1 MEKSC
6 VKASQKSKTTT
17 PKKFNERDT
26 KSLLHACRK
35 GDLLRVKQLLAA
47 GVDPNAHDGTNGT
60 RPLHC
65 AACNNHTQ
73 IVSALLHAG
82 ADINAKEG
90 FDGVYRPIEVAAR
103 AGLLEM
109 VKFLMAKGARLNFD
123 GGCLALSEAAVKNH
137 LPVVKFLTKNRAKG
151 ERNLVSRAMWSL
163 DVAMIELLIA
173 SGFKIIGNEKEEDQA
188 IVSRAVRQDSGP
200 AVAKLVAQHGAD
212 LVSPI
217 GPDNDTPLH
226 QTQHEDTAL
235 FLIEAG
241 ANIHAVNRFGDT
253 PLHHCAKK
261 GFTRACKL
269 LIERGA
275 DPRTKTKRGWTPRM
289 LAKLASR
296 EETFNFLTN
305 ALKSF
310 TAKKKSRA

>member
-1 MEKSC
+1 METPR
-6 VKASQKSKTTT
+6 VKASQKSKNHAQ
-17 PKKFNERDT
+17 KKFNERDT
-26 KSLLHACRK
+26 RSLLHACHK
-35 GDLLRVKQLLAA
+35 GDLPRVKQLLAA
-47 GVDPNAHDGTNGT
+47 GVNPNGHDGTNGT
-60 RPLHC
+60 RPLHY
-65 AACNNHTQ
+65 AACKNHTQ
-73 IVSALLHAG
+73 IVSALLGAG

-90 FDGVYRPIEVAAR
+90 FDGVCRPIDLAAR

-123 GGCLALSEAAVKNH
+123 GGCCALSEAAVKNH
-137 LPVVKFLTKNRAKG
+137 YPVVKFLIKHRAKG
-151 ERNLVSRAMWSL
+151 ERNLLSRAMWSH
-163 DVAMIELLIA
+163 DVAMIELLIQ
-173 SGFKIIGNEKEEDQA
+173 SGFKITGNGKEEDQA

-200 AVAKLVAQHGAD
+200 AIAKLVAKHGAD
-212 LVSPI
+212 LVSPV
-217 GPDNDTPLH
+217 GLDNDTPLH
-226 QTQHEDTAL
+226 QAQHEDTAL
-235 FLIEAG
+235 FLIESG
-241 ANIHAVNRFGDT
+241 ASIRAANRFGET
-253 PLHHCAKK
+253 PLHHCAKQ

-310 TAKKKSRA
+310 TAKRKSQE